1 MRLVA
6 GEVKFQRYFLLL
18 NSVLNLNLNLNSHTR
33 LVAVVWGT
41 AALEGSGKQS
51 WGPVE

>member
-18 NSVLNLNLNLNSHTR
+18 NSNLNLNLISHTR

-41 AALEGSGKQS
+41 AALEGPGEQS
-51 WGPVE
+51 WGPME